1 MASTI
6 WVQKQALTQTHVH
19 EAPMPMLS
27 EGAVRLRIESFS
39 VTANNITYAVI
50 GDVFGYWNFF
60 PAEGDFGVVPMWGH
74 AIVEE
79 SRHPDIAVGER
90 VYGYLPM
97 GAHLDVLPGKISQS
111 GFTDMAA
118 HRQPAR
124 AQPRPWRADS
134 HRRWRR
140 LCAAFSPCAVSASWP
155 RGLPS

>member
-90 VYGYLPM
+90 AKDRVGQRMKRDIGIAMPLKPM
-97 GAHLDVLPGKISQS
+97 TMRDFYPTDPHRLS
-111 GFTDMAA
+111 GN
-118 HRQPAR
+118 
-124 AQPRPWRADS
+124 
-134 HRRWRR
+134 
-140 LCAAFSPCAVSASWP
+140 
-155 RGLPS
+155 